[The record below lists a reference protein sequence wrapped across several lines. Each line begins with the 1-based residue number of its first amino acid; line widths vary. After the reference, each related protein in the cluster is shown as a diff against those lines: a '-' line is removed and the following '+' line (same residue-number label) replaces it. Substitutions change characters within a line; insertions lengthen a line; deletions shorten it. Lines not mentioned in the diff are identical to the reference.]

1 MQKTG
6 KKVSRV
12 FGGMTSR
19 KTVFKV
25 VDPHGDSGLAQKII
39 AVAAD
44 EDRSSDFHPVIV
56 EGANDA
62 NLDGPGANKSF
73 RTNFVQVYQQMILK
87 ELQENTTG
95 LVVLDKASPQGEVDK
110 WRTFLCYPRNAQ
122 GLSEAAADAF
132 SRLSLILKANPTFL
146 TGGLPEGLGDA
157 ILANTNFKFRLK
169 HTEENEIKAFASSL
183 PRPDSLE
190 AIEQIKQAVKELRST
205 WQPGAGK
212 KPSLAQT
219 YQLVAKA
226 MGFKTWE
233 ALVAVADRDTTSAL
247 TTTDLATKTISIGGV
262 QVTSFEE
269 LKSMDPRLIGLEHLL
284 HDVVSKHGDKPYWC
298 ANYYWYGLIKPRLT
312 KLVGWGRNSKPV
324 DRSQMPRTEAGEM
337 IAIKV
342 SDFINSP
349 PRENDDPLATSKAY
363 EIAYSALE
371 AMLPPCRHNQHGC
384 PPYGDLANNARA
396 FSDITILSFLVD
408 CVFSPKTNAVE
419 EQYHKTII
427 QLLHELD
434 KHGECPSV
442 VWPHKIYPGA
452 KPAGN
457 GAFKM
462 LANINLLDHSL
473 RVARLSAGKGLPKN
487 LTKGEAI
494 IAALAHDLGK
504 IPIHRR
510 NHQPQDV
517 DHPWLSA
524 SVLGS
529 FQDLYSIPSAKQGRA
544 EYILDAVAGHHSP
557 KENDLGTWIGS
568 CDARAR
574 AAEMRTIKAETEKN
588 FSMI

>member
-1 MQKTG
+1 MSKRQKELYHVFGNMNEG
-6 KKVSRV
+6 KTVIAIDPQADNTSESNLPQSPGVKIETVEEATAWVDSCKVEIIRSAKKQIEKLHGQFVKCVDDEDLVQEAYAAAISALSIHKAEPLSDFRRV
-12 FGGMTSR
+12 FAMEMGRQIFTICP
-19 KTVFKV
+19 FENV
-25 VDPHGDSGLAQKII
+25 VK
-39 AVAAD
+39 
-44 EDRSSDFHPVIV
+44 EF
-56 EGANDA
+56 DA
-62 NLDGPGANKSF
+62 G
-73 RTNFVQVYQQMILK
+73 TNRGQAK
-87 ELQENTTG
+87 
-95 LVVLDKASPQGEVDK
+95 
-110 WRTFLCYPRNAQ
+110 
-122 GLSEAAADAF
+122 
-132 SRLSLILKANPTFL
+132 
-146 TGGLPEGLGDA
+146 
-157 ILANTNFKFRLK
+157 
-169 HTEENEIKAFASSL
+169 ENEIKAFASSL
-183 PRPDSLE
+183 PCPNSPG
-190 AIEQIKQAVKELRST
+190 AIEQIKKAVKDFRVT
-205 WQPGAGK
+205 WQPAAGI

-226 MGFKTWE
+226 IGFKTWE

-247 TTTDLATKTISIGGV
+247 TTTDLAPKTISIEGV
-262 QVTSFEE
+262 LATSFEE
-269 LKSMDPRLIGLEHLL
+269 LKSMDSRLIGLECLL
-284 HDVVSKHGDKPYWC
+284 QDVVSKHGDKPYWC

-312 KLVGWGRNSKPV
+312 KLVGWARNSKPV

-427 QLLHELD
+427 QLLHELV

-457 GAFKM
+457 SAFQM

-487 LTKGEAI
+487 VTKGEAI

-517 DHPWLSA
+517 DHPWVSA

-529 FQDLYSIPSAKQGRA
+529 LQDLYSIPSAKQGGS
-544 EYILDAVAGHHSP
+544 EYILDAVAGHHSL
-557 KENDLGTWIGS
+557 EVNNLGAWIGS

-574 AAEMRTIKAETEKN
+574 TAELRALKAQKQ
-588 FSMI
+588 